1 MYANFYATFTIAP
14 AAFWVVLGR
23 TGRIQVIKVDMY
35 LSEIIIS
42 LGAILFRARPP
53 ISARF
58 LAIARVNIDA
68 RGL

>member
-1 MYANFYATFTIAP
+1 MFSST
-14 AAFWVVLGR
+14 VVSLNYPR
-23 TGRIQVIKVDMY
+23 ISTGRIQVIKVDMY

-58 LAIARVNIDA
+58 PAIARVNIDA